1 MVEALVVAPYPLL
14 FFVPAGFGDGAVLTY
29 LVLSIGLLVLDGEDM
44 MASPAGIVE
53 SDGAERW
60 VVR

>member
-14 FFVPAGFGDGAVLTY
+14 FFVPAGFGDGAVLTH

-44 MASPAGIVE
+44 VASSAVIVD
-53 SDGAERW
+53 SDGAEQ
-60 VVR
+60 